1 MPQNIWPVEQ
11 EGQPGRTRNRRTPR
25 TCSTSS
31 RSLRT
36 GPPRRELFLRTGL
49 PSERPGSEVAVVGP
63 CGCDQV
69 AAELVVAAVMEA
81 QLLLP
86 SWPGSPAA
94 PPRTPIVARER
105 YRAPCSPR
113 RERQP
118 QQPAGRTAPDAD
130 SSREP

>member
-81 QLLLP
+81 II
-86 SWPGSPAA
+86 AA
-94 PPRTPIVARER
+94 IMAWI
-105 YRAPCSPR
+105 AC
-113 RERQP
+113 
-118 QQPAGRTAPDAD
+118 RTASDAQSPVETSIALLW
-130 SSREP
+130 SSLR